1 MKPWIASKN
10 QLKGDSF
17 PGLGISPQTQLVKTP
32 TPPAKPDQ
40 TPISASIPYFSP
52 QCVCFPHFP
61 TPEVSQENP
70 ARKTPKTARKCSYK
84 YTDLDQLT
92 QNPHSRKKEK
102 IPINKNKQTNKQT
115 NNQQNPS
122 TLSKNSTQTHGEE
135 AILVS
140 EKNNAL
146 ITSLPATCS
155 LFPFFFF

>member
-32 TPPAKPDQ
+32 KPPAKPDQ

-70 ARKTPKTARKCSYK
+70 ARKTSKTARKCSYK
-84 YTDLDQLT
+84 V
-92 QNPHSRKKEK
+92 NRSRSPHPKPTLREKRENTHHKKR
-102 IPINKNKQTNKQT
+102 TNKQT
-115 NNQQNPS
+115 KNHQSPS
-122 TLSKNSTQTHGEE
+122 TLSKSSTQNHREE
-135 AILVS
+135 A
-140 EKNNAL
+140 EER
-146 ITSLPATCS
+146 
-155 LFPFFFF
+155 